1 MLRKRENSTMLETQS
16 ISLEKGYMCNDVSW
30 RVSKEI
36 HFMMPYRSEPESTVT
51 ESEQEME
58 QHGTRNMCNRLRI
71 FKEWFVRHNQG
82 FLKKWKIRYFF
93 FSSNVCY
100 LLKFRPMNKFCEI
113 SIFCIFRLK
122 NVVFPKNPNNFF
134 YPILNAYFYTEQF
147 QKTLT
152 QRIREY
158 LLIWDQKWPIYTTMI
173 FFFKIQNIHFYS
185 H

>member
-82 FLKKWKIRYFF
+82 FLKKWKIRHFF
-93 FSSNVCY
+93 FFSNVCY
-100 LLKFRPMNKFCEI
+100 LLKFRPMNRFCEI
-113 SIFCIFRLK
+113 SRFCIFGLK

-134 YPILNAYFYTEQF
+134 YLFWMFIFVKDNFR
-147 QKTLT
+147 KT
-152 QRIREY
+152 
-158 LLIWDQKWPIYTTMI
+158 
-173 FFFKIQNIHFYS
+173 
-185 H
+185 